1 MSNIKDT
8 KEEQIHKP
16 KIINPNPKNRV
27 FSGGYDFQT
36 TESLKYEGKT
46 QKEEKISEI
55 KLNISANSYFPKNK
69 NNELNQNLIRNPN
82 MNNIMIPQM
91 QNFQNYQNYQ
101 NNNYG
106 IPYYQNY
113 NGINNN
119 NNFNEQTTNL
129 YVSATSFNPKK
140 KIDVTATPYIPK
152 QYKIK
157 EEEKKE
163 KEKKDKEKN
172 KKEEEEEQQ
181 EKKKLK
187 KIMKIKKKKKKKKKK
202 LD

>member
-27 FSGGYDFQT
+27 FSGGYNFQT
-36 TESLKYEGKT
+36 TESLNYEGKT

-69 NNELNQNLIRNPN
+69 NTELNPNLIRNPN
-82 MNNIMIPQM
+82 INNIMIPQM

-119 NNFNEQTTNL
+119 NNFNEHNNRYSNNNIMYNQNNNNQNFQNNNFKKQRTNL
-129 YVSATSFNPKK
+129 DVSATSFNPKK
-140 KIDVTATPYIPK
+140 KIRCYCSTLYT
-152 QYKIK
+152 
-157 EEEKKE
+157 
-163 KEKKDKEKN
+163 
-172 KKEEEEEQQ
+172 
-181 EKKKLK
+181 
-187 KIMKIKKKKKKKKKK
+187 
-202 LD
+202 